1 MKNRIKHFLYLAP
14 AIFLGLIW
22 IVAAPALA
30 RQNDIWITVLVAA
43 ATALAI
49 SWCVTMFAHALQ
61 RDKT

>member
-22 IVAAPALA
+22 IATAPSLA
-30 RQNDIWITVLVAA
+30 THNSAWVIVGAA
-43 ATALAI
+43 ALTALAI

-61 RDKT
+61 RDKP